1 MLIKKNRVWAIAA
14 LLGGVIGFSS
24 CLKQSDPT
32 PQRMNYTGA
41 IINGAWLPSSL
52 DIFNNGT
59 KMNTSAA
66 YKTAASAP
74 FLDLPGVHTFSFRNL
89 NGTGLDSVTQQFDSL
104 RYYTIITYNDGSQK
118 FVAQRLTEDFSLLSN
133 AKVNF
138 RFLNLSPNAG
148 PVDLYI
154 NAKKVLENQPFQINA
169 AWNSADPFNNS
180 VEYYVTLPGST
191 TPLVKGTS
199 RVTAG
204 STQVQFQPGYAY
216 TIYLA
221 GAKDSTGDNKLQ
233 LYYLSHT
240 SNY

>member
-41 IINGAWLPSSL
+41 IINGAYLPSSL
-52 DIFNNGT
+52 DIFNNGA
-59 KMNTSAA
+59 KMNTSA
-66 YKTAASAP
+66 YKTSASAP
-74 FLDLPGVHTFSFRNL
+74 FLDLPGIHTFSFRNL

-104 RYYTIITYNDGSQK
+104 RYYTIITYNDNAKK
-118 FVAQRLTEDFSLLSN
+118 FVSQLIREDFSSLSTS
-133 AKVNF
+133 KVNF

-154 NAKKVLENQPFQINA
+154 NNKKVVENQPFQINA
-169 AWNSADPFNNS
+169 PWNAAEPFNS
-180 VEYYVTLPGST
+180 TVEYYVTPTGST
-191 TPLVKGTS
+191 TQLVKGTS
-199 RVTAG
+199 RQSAG
-204 STQVQFQPGYAY
+204 ATQVPFQPGYAY
-216 TIYLA
+216 TIYLS

-240 SNY
+240 SSY

>member
-1 MLIKKNRVWAIAA
+1 MLIKKNRVWAVAA

-41 IINGAWLPSSL
+41 IINGAYLPSSL
-52 DIFNNGT
+52 DIFNNGA
-59 KMNTSAA
+59 KMNNGA

-104 RYYTIITYNDGSQK
+104 KYYTIITYNDNTKK
-118 FVAQRLTEDFSLLSN
+118 FVSQLIREDFSSLSTS
-133 AKVNF
+133 KVNF

-154 NAKKVLENQPFQINA
+154 NSKKVLENQPFSISRP
-169 AWNSADPFNNS
+169 WNSVDPYNS
-180 VEYYVTLPGST
+180 TVEYYVTLPGST

-199 RVTAG
+199 RQTAG
-204 STQVQFQPGYAY
+204 STNVPFQPGYAY

-240 SNY
+240 SSY

>member
-32 PQRMNYTGA
+32 PQRMTYTGA

-52 DIFNNGT
+52 DIFNNGA
-59 KMNTSAA
+59 KMNSSA

-74 FLDLPGVHTFSFRNL
+74 FQDLPGIHTFSFRNL
-89 NGTGLDSVTQQFDSL
+89 NGSGLDSVTRQFDSTK
-104 RYYTIITYNDGSQK
+104 YYTIVTYNDVNKNFVSQ
-118 FVAQRLTEDFSLLSN
+118 LIPEDFRSFPSD
-133 AKVNF
+133 KVNF

-154 NAKKVLENQPFQINA
+154 DNKKVLENQPFQVNG
-169 AWNSADPFNNS
+169 AWNVAAPYNS
-180 VEYYVTLPGST
+180 TVEYYVTLTGQT
-191 TPLVKGTS
+191 AILAKGTS
-199 RVTAG
+199 RQSAG
-204 STQVQFQPGYAY
+204 ATNVPFQAGYAY

-233 LYYLSHT
+233 LYYLSH
-240 SNY
+240 SSSY